1 MGVEKQSHSG
11 FIKKLKPRR
20 CIISINQPSNMPS
33 ILSFFEN
40 LFSSNEPITA
50 AEDTYIDD
58 SVDEA
63 LARPNPF
70 AADPIYAQS
79 HHHIVRIV
87 DFMRHDQHLTPWF
100 LRESHESVLH
110 DPRFSLNH
118 IVILHH

>member
-1 MGVEKQSHSG
+1 
-11 FIKKLKPRR
+11 
-20 CIISINQPSNMPS
+20 MPS
-33 ILSFFEN
+33 ILSFFDQ
-40 LFSSNEPITA
+40 FFVSNEPLTI

-70 AADPIYAQS
+70 AADPIYTQ
-79 HHHIVRIV
+79 HHHVVRIV
-87 DFMRHDQHLTPWF
+87 DFMRHDHHLTPWL

-118 IVILHH
+118 IVIIHH

>member
-11 FIKKLKPRR
+11 SIKKLKPRVAQYQ
-20 CIISINQPSNMPS
+20 STNSSTMPS

-40 LFSSNEPITA
+40 LFSSNELITS

-70 AADPIYAQS
+70 AADPIYAQ
-79 HHHIVRIV
+79 HHHVVRIV
-87 DFMRHDQHLTPWF
+87 DFMQHDHHLTPWL

>member
-11 FIKKLKPRR
+11 FIKKLK
-20 CIISINQPSNMPS
+20 SVDAQYINQYSNMPS

-40 LFSSNEPITA
+40 LFSSNEPITV
-50 AEDTYIDD
+50 AENTYIDD

-79 HHHIVRIV
+79 HHHVVRIV
-87 DFMRHDQHLTPWF
+87 DFMRHDQHLTPWL
-100 LRESHESVLH
+100 LRESQESVLH